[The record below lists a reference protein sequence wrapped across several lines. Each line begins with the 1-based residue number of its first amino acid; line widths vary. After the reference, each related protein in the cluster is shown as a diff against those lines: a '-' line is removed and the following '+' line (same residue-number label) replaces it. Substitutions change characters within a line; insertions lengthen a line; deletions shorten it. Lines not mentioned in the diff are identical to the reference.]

1 MSERDNEQTE
11 RTEQPK
17 SPAEGARDGP
27 DSSVRQDRPDLGTP
41 RDTGTLRDTGT
52 PRDRLPEASP
62 SFRTLEYRNED
73 RLAEK
78 PPRTLELRKE
88 DMASDAVAY
97 VKYTENKGSE
107 NAAPGGMSGPNA
119 TSSPGRTE
127 AAPVQTEDPR
137 VTKPGDPAAQKPPE
151 QKPPEQKP
159 PEQKQPEQKQPEKP
173 EKKGADGRTDT
184 DVRKELEKRTGKSY
198 ADLVVGLGRGPIDPS
213 KVSPRDVERE
223 LVNNGTLRPITMDT
237 KEPVVIDNVPTP
249 HPYQPDRF
257 VTEGRVGP
265 ESKIDAVK
273 AAGEQAVRD
282 AVVKGIAGGLAGA
295 RPGSAS
301 DGIVKPAPE
310 QRRYEPRPPTTYE
323 PRSGAYHPEPPKW
336 GGKGPQGPE
345 NNSQLTVP
353 RVVTG
358 EIKTANSIEEGRNKT
373 LTEWAAQ
380 HPDKSCVAVVSY
392 DGHGNLGM
400 EIYLAGG
407 NQDLVWRN
415 DNIGHI
421 DPSKLPKE
429 AYQSSAFGTKIE
441 PAVAQYVG
449 EYLGQHF
456 QAKSGNATG
465 PDLVP
470 GQAQMRFNLMTK

>member
-41 RDTGTLRDTGT
+41 RDAGTHGT
-52 PRDRLPEASP
+52 PRDAGTHGTAPGGSRETDANRPRLPEASP
-62 SFRTLEYRNED
+62 SYRTMEYRNED

-78 PPRTLELRKE
+78 PPHTLELRKE
-88 DMASDAVAY
+88 DMTPDAVSY
-97 VKYTENKGSE
+97 VKYTGTTENTAS
-107 NAAPGGMSGPNA
+107 GGMSGPNA

-137 VTKPGDPAAQKPPE
+137 VAKPGEPAAQKQAE
-151 QKPPEQKP
+151 K
-159 PEQKQPEQKQPEKP
+159 PEKP

-184 DVRKELEKRTGKSY
+184 DVRKELEKKTGKSY
-198 ADLVVGLGRGPIDPS
+198 NELVVGLGRGPIDPA
-213 KVSPRDVERE
+213 KISPRDLERE
-223 LVNNGTLRPITMDT
+223 LVNNGTLRPILMDT
-237 KEPVVIDNVPTP
+237 KEPVVIDNVLTP
-249 HPYQPDRF
+249 DSYREQWFYND
-257 VTEGRVGP
+257 GRVGP
-265 ESKIDAVK
+265 ESKIDAAK
-273 AAGEQAVRD
+273 AAGQQAVRD
-282 AVVKGIAGGLAGA
+282 AVVQGIASGIAGM

-323 PRSGAYHPEPPKW
+323 PRQGAYHPEPPKW

-358 EIKTANSIEEGRNKT
+358 EVKTANSIEEGRNKT

-380 HPDKSCVAVVSY
+380 HPEKSCVAVVTY
-392 DGHGNLGM
+392 DAHGNLGM
-400 EIYLAGG
+400 EVYLAGG

-441 PAVAQYVG
+441 PAVTQYVG

-456 QAKSGNATG
+456 QTKSGSATG

-470 GQAQMRFNLMTK
+470 GQSKMKFNLMTK